1 MLTTWHCKL
10 VLLLLL
16 LLHNCLQNIAAAAAA
31 AAADRAPSLDRAV
44 GWHQFGPS
52 MASLHV
58 TKASQS
64 VLPSAIISLHRVFC
78 HFWVV
83 CGISL

>member
-16 LLHNCLQNIAAAAAA
+16 LLHNCLAKFCRREVLLLLLIE
-31 AAADRAPSLDRAV
+31 PSLDRAV